1 VLLVVEMGS
10 RCSIPF
16 IIEVLLK
23 STTDES
29 PYVGLLIVILIVG
42 VLFRHNNWRYGQYIN
57 LRIRTMLVKTLYR
70 KFMRLGSKVLKNF
83 DLSRA
88 ITTVTNDINSIE
100 LKLQFV
106 FLAFTAPFTLIY
118 CLVMLINW
126 NGEHGIVGFIY
137 FVSMFA
143 FHMIINNKIKPYTEK
158 RTVLSQ

>member
-88 ITTVTNDINSIE
+88 ITTV
-100 LKLQFV
+100 
-106 FLAFTAPFTLIY
+106 
-118 CLVMLINW
+118 
-126 NGEHGIVGFIY
+126 GFIY